1 MSVALSYNL
10 GAIPRLQNRIALLGK
25 VDRRGLLDLVGAEVE
40 SQTKRRIETEK
51 SGPDGIPWDSWSPG
65 YAETRHGGHSLL
77 EADGHLL
84 GSIDHQVAGD
94 DSVEIGSNL
103 VYARIQQEGS
113 GSEPV
118 TVPAHKRLITKVFGR
133 ELSFGVWASVDTYRF
148 VQNIPARPYLGLSG
162 ENEHDIEA
170 IVDSFIDGVLGL

>member
-10 GAIPRLQNRIALLGK
+10 GSVNRLRDRIALLGK
-25 VDRRGLLDLVGAEVE
+25 VDRRGLLDIVGGEVE

-51 SGPDGIPWDSWSPG
+51 SSPNGLPWAAWSERH
-65 YAETRHGGHSLL
+65 AATRHGGHSAL
-77 EADGHLL
+77 EEEGHLL
-84 GSIDHQVAGD
+84 GSIDHQVVG

-118 TVPAHKRLITKVFGR
+118 TVPAHKRLITQVFGR
-133 ELSFGVWASVDTYRF
+133 ELSFGVWASVGTYDF

-162 ENEHDIEA
+162 ENEHDVEA
-170 IVDSFIDGVLGL
+170 IVDTFIDGVLGL